1 VFDFNKAVQPTA
13 NGTPTTSAAGN
24 AGGIADFD
32 NADAAP
38 EYTPVLP
45 GIYTARVMTG
55 QYTATKAGADAY
67 RMRFEITAGEQTGK
81 TVVRTWTFGPKAI
94 GYTKRDLA
102 AFGLT
107 TTAKLLTPF
116 PEPGKEYRVRLV
128 VAMPT
133 GDDGVTRNDIK
144 NITVLEVL
152 GTPDAEFLLPPT
164 RGEGG
169 PK

>member
-1 VFDFNKAVQPTA
+1 MNFNDAIPKTA
-13 NGTPTTSAAGN
+13 TAGTG
-24 AGGIADFD
+24 GGIQHFD
-32 NADAAP
+32 TAEPAP
-38 EYTPVLP
+38 EYTPVPP
-45 GIYTARVMTG
+45 GIYTARVLSG
-55 QYTATKAGADAY
+55 EYTATKAGADAY
-67 RMRFEITAGEQTGK
+67 RVRFEITAGEQSGK

-116 PEPGKEYRVRLV
+116 PEPGREYRVRLV
-128 VAMPT
+128 VALQT

-144 NITVLEVL
+144 NITVLEVK

-164 RGEGG
+164 QGEGG
-169 PK
+169 EK